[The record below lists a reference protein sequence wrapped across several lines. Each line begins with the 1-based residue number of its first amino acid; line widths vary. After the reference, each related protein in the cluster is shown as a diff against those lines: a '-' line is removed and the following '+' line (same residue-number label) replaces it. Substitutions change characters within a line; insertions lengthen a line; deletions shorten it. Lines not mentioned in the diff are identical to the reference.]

1 MMSLVG
7 SGNIAVESLSMSSFY
22 IWFPLVI
29 TLVIAFAV
37 TIFEGIL
44 RRGTTS
50 KSARESADDKGTT
63 GFIAVAFVI
72 SWIAIL
78 LSIPLNR
85 FGIAIISPH
94 LVLNVVGLVLMVIGI
109 CIRTFSA
116 QTLGRYYSRTLVTET
131 EQHLVTR
138 GIYGVIRHPG
148 YLGTITLFTGAA
160 IAVSN
165 FVTVLLIVLA
175 ILPVYIHRISMEEK
189 MLRKVFGDEFAQ
201 YTSHT
206 KKLIP
211 FIY

>member
-1 MMSLVG
+1 
-7 SGNIAVESLSMSSFY
+7 MSSFY
-22 IWFPLVI
+22 IWFPLVV

-37 TIFEGIL
+37 IIFEGIL
-44 RRGTTS
+44 RRGTIS
-50 KSARESADDKGTT
+50 KSVRESADDKGTT

-94 LVLNVVGLVLMVIGI
+94 LVFNVVGLVLMLIGI

-116 QTLGRYYSRTLVTET
+116 QILGKYYSRTLATEP
-131 EQHLVTR
+131 EQHLVTH
-138 GIYGVIRHPG
+138 GIYSVIRHPG
-148 YLGTITLFTGAA
+148 YLGTISLFVGAA

-165 FVTVLLIVLA
+165 VVTVLLIILA
-175 ILPVYIHRISMEEK
+175 ILPAYIHRIGMEEK
-189 MLRKVFGDEFAQ
+189 MLRQVFGDEFTQ

-211 FIY
+211 LIY